1 MLELLYY
8 NLTEL
13 EFRHRFLYTLLIRCI
28 RAILESV
35 FICHLAIPV
44 IIYFISH
51 IILIQIPQLR
61 KCLDFRI
68 YRIIAHLVDNHCDIL
83 TFVPIFVLRDII
95 NHLLQQF
102 TELLIILSK
111 FLRDLAQRQNVLRK
125 YKNGEKI

>member
-61 KCLDFRI
+61 KEGKNTDELM
-68 YRIIAHLVDNHCDIL
+68 AQMK
-83 TFVPIFVLRDII
+83 VLSDKIKE
-95 NHLLQQF
+95 F
-102 TELLIILSK
+102 G
-111 FLRDLAQRQNVLRK
+111 
-125 YKNGEKI
+125 GEDP